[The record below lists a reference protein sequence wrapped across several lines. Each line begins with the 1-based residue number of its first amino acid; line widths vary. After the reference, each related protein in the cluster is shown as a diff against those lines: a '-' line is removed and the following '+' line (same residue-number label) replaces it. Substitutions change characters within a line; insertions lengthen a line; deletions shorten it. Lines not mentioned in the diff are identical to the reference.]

1 MRKTIAAILILFM
14 LLSLTVSC
22 SSKPQDSSIID
33 TQVSTA
39 AASTTPSSSAVVTT
53 TTSAASITPAAVV
66 ETTND
71 VPTPTVTQ
79 TPTKAPAPKTDPSL
93 NDLLDK
99 ITYLEEGTA
108 GSSLK
113 QASAAGKILDWVEST
128 KLNQS
133 EVEAQISFYLMSSSD
148 SEVANLL
155 GANFKTVSFTAQLII
170 NGDASTLSSMNDS
183 GYVLT
188 HSKYTQAKWDAF
200 VTAIQVSTDAY

>member
-1 MRKTIAAILILFM
+1 MRKTIASILILFM
-14 LLSLTVSC
+14 LLSVTVSC
-22 SSKPQDSSIID
+22 SSKPLDSSVN

-39 AASTTPSSSAVVTT
+39 AASTTPSSAADTTAPASTASVTP
-53 TTSAASITPAAVV
+53 SAAV
-66 ETTND
+66 ETTNNI
-71 VPTPTVTQ
+71 PTPTVTQ
-79 TPTKAPAPKTDPSL
+79 TPTKAPAPKTDPGL
-93 NDLLDK
+93 NVLLDK

-133 EVEAQISFYLMSSSD
+133 EVEAQISSYLVSSSD

-155 GANFKTVSFTAQLII
+155 VANFKTVSDTVQLII
-170 NGDASTLSSMNDS
+170 NGDSSTLASMNDS
-183 GYVLT
+183 GYVLA